1 MSSVIIFND
10 VDTGRACIMYP
21 VTTIEE
27 ALETLP
33 LNNKGKKVTHK
44 IMPISEVPQDREF
57 RDAWQLKSSKIDIDI
72 AKAKEI
78 KKEKL
83 RAERKPLL
91 AALDVEFQRALEEGQ
106 GTAVIVAKKNKLRDI
121 TKEVDN
127 VTTVEDLKAIKV
139 E

>member
-1 MSSVIIFND
+1 MSKVIVYKKPDADCVSIL
-10 VDTGRACIMYP
+10 YP
-21 VTTIEE
+21 VGTVEDSLKDI
-27 ALETLP
+27 P
-33 LNNKGKKVTHK
+33 LDNKGVMLPYKLLDVSKL
-44 IMPISEVPQDREF
+44 PDREF

-83 RAERKPLL
+83 RAERAPLL
-91 AALDVEFQRALEEGQ
+91 AALDVEFQRALEEGR